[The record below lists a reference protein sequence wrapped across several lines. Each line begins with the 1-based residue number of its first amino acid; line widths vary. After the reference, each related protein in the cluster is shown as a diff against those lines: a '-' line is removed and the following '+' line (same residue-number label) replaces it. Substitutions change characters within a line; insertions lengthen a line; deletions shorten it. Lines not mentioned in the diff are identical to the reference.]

1 MHKILLTDID
11 GVVLNWSDHFQK
23 YLKQYYPEVSLWD
36 PTTFAQSDQTADIIK
51 YYNNTAW
58 IGFLPPLRDAQE
70 ILPKFK
76 QEGWEIIA
84 CTSMGVDQY
93 ANALR
98 KQNIESLFPDVFA
111 RVDIIP
117 FMEPKNKWLSQYKG
131 SGAIW
136 VEDKWTN
143 AVAGANIGLKTYF
156 MKHSYN
162 AMYDADNIEKVDNW
176 IQIYN
181 KVNK

>member
-1 MHKILLTDID
+1 MRKLLLTDVD
-11 GVVLNWSDHFQK
+11 GVVLNWSEQFNK
-23 YLKQYYPEVSLWD
+23 YLKQYHPDKALMD
-36 PTTFAQSDQTADIIK
+36 PTTFSQTEDIGQLIK
-51 YYNNTAW
+51 GYNLTAW
-58 IGFLPPLRDAQE
+58 IGFLQPLRDAQE
-70 ILPKFK
+70 VLPRFK
-76 QEGWEIIA
+76 EQGWTIIA
-84 CTSMGVDQY
+84 CTSMGTDQY

-98 KQNIESLFPDVFA
+98 KQNMEQVFPNVFD
-111 RVDIIP
+111 RIDIIP